1 MSRKCEDLMG
11 RKFGHL
17 KESMIEFLIL
27 NMWKYQNETHNHK
40 ENDLRWINFES
51 NFRS

>member
-1 MSRKCEDLMG
+1 M
-11 RKFGHL
+11 

-51 NFRS
+51 ISEAGKEKVH